1 MQRSVSWHDKH
12 TNAGTYTKSLR
23 IDAGREKLV
32 PSYTVA
38 LCKYRKIL
46 FHLGS
51 TRSLRQ
57 CKGRLVHSTLNPRGR
72 TADSHAPRSFR
83 RSQQKVLGYL
93 TPRGN
98 PNIVGNQDGHCGGT
112 QDAKRPSPFCSRQ
125 EEGDSRCASNLPSGG
140 IGGTPATMT
149 PRWSGRTAWA
159 SCGIGRLVLIP
170 GYMPRKRNHPL
181 HR

>member
-23 IDAGREKLV
+23 IDAGREKLF
-32 PSYTVA
+32 PSYTGA

-51 TRSLRQ
+51 TRSLRH

-72 TADSHAPRSFR
+72 TVDSHAPRSFR
-83 RSQQKVLGYL
+83 RRQQKVLGYL

-98 PNIVGNQDGHCGGT
+98 PNIVGNRLLIEHCVGT
-112 QDAKRPSPFCSRQ
+112 QDAEAPK
-125 EEGDSRCASNLPSGG
+125 SGLFQIAG
-140 IGGTPATMT
+140 
-149 PRWSGRTAWA
+149 
-159 SCGIGRLVLIP
+159 GRLAEC
-170 GYMPRKRNHPL
+170 K
-181 HR
+181 

>member
-1 MQRSVSWHDKH
+1 MLFLGSPALAPAGERAPPSSQLLDCLWRGHACWIYFFDANPINTHLSIKLENITIMQRSVSWHDKH

-32 PSYTVA
+32 PSYTGA

-51 TRSLRQ
+51 TRSLRH

-72 TADSHAPRSFR
+72 TVDSHAPRSFR
-83 RSQQKVLGYL
+83 RRQQKVLGYL

-98 PNIVGNQDGHCGGT
+98 PNIVGNRLLIEHCVGT
-112 QDAKRPSPFCSRQ
+112 QDAKRPSPVCSR
-125 EEGDSRCASNLPSGG
+125 
-140 IGGTPATMT
+140 
-149 PRWSGRTAWA
+149 
-159 SCGIGRLVLIP
+159 
-170 GYMPRKRNHPL
+170 
-181 HR
+181 